1 IAKCD
6 HPPDRKTNHHPDR
19 CIVARRD
26 HAFGDPAARPQVQ
39 AFSLAREPGRVPAFR
54 DRSAALR
61 ALWHRSCSADPTFV
75 PAQPAVGPP
84 ISDRHTKRYMKTF
97 KASIDVMPH
106 DNLLDPQGKAVS
118 GSMQNLGLPEI
129 TGIRIGKHITLKV
142 EAKDKK
148 TAEAK
153 VEEAC
158 KKLLAN
164 QVMEKFS
171 FVVEEA

>member
-1 IAKCD
+1 MK
-6 HPPDRKTNHHPDR
+6 N
-19 CIVARRD
+19 
-26 HAFGDPAARPQVQ
+26 
-39 AFSLAREPGRVPAFR
+39 FR
-54 DRSAALR
+54 
-61 ALWHRSCSADPTFV
+61 
-75 PAQPAVGPP
+75 
-84 ISDRHTKRYMKTF
+84 
-97 KASIDVMPH
+97 ASINVMPH

-129 TGIRIGKHITLKV
+129 TGVRIGKHITLQV
-142 EAKDKK
+142 EAADMK

-171 FVVEEA
+171 YTLEEA